1 MKSSAFATT
10 GARPAAGRHAG
21 PRHGQDWLTAG
32 RRAHGR
38 HAQGRHA
45 PGGQVPGGQVP
56 GGQVP
61 GGQVPGGQVTDR
73 HTGTRPAGAFARR
86 FAVSVG
92 AAAMAAIGLPEVS

>member
-45 PGGQVPGGQVP
+45 PDRQVPGGQVP

-61 GGQVPGGQVTDR
+61 DR
-73 HTGTRPAGAFARR
+73 HTGNRPAGAFARR
-86 FAVSVG
+86 FAISVG